1 MKVPCLNVVLQKL
14 YCLTTGTVY
23 VILKSMSIDPTD
35 NLPEPSMVKVD
46 KHVHTHTGFN
56 DSEEAQRDWVFQNYT
71 FKRFEGLT
79 MRGHL
84 RV

>member
-46 KHVHTHTGFN
+46 KYVHTQVSMTVKKHRGIG
-56 DSEEAQRDWVFQNYT
+56 S
-71 FKRFEGLT
+71 FKTTPSNGL
-79 MRGHL
+79 RGSQCG
-84 RV
+84 VT